1 MEKLRKGIILA
12 GGSGSRLKPITSAI
26 SKQLLPVYDKPM
38 IMYPLSI
45 LMLANIK
52 DILIITTPKDQE
64 HFKRLLSDGKQ
75 LGIKINYEVQH
86 EPKGLAEAFIIGE
99 NFIGDHPVALI
110 LGDNIFHGDELISK
124 LRKFSSEKVGA
135 KVFAYP
141 VRDPERY
148 GVAQLS
154 KNNEV
159 IDIQEKP
166 KIAKSNYAITGLY
179 FYDNSVIEKSK
190 RLGLSDRGELE
201 ITDINKMYL
210 SEKKLFAE
218 IMGRGMAWF
227 DTGTCDSLFEAS
239 SYIRTLESRQGLKVG
254 CPEEIAWRA
263 GWISDSE
270 LEKLAQDMMKSG
282 YGGYLL
288 KILEEE
294 S

>member
-1 MEKLRKGIILA
+1 MKKLRKGIILA
-12 GGSGSRLKPITSAI
+12 GGTGSRLKPITSAI

-52 DILIITTPKDQE
+52 EILIITTQRDKSQ
-64 HFKRLLSDGKQ
+64 FKNLLGDGKQ
-75 LGIKINYEVQH
+75 LGININYAIQKK
-86 EPKGLAEAFIIGE
+86 PKGLAEAFIIGQ
-99 NFIGDHPVALI
+99 NFIGDQPVALI

-124 LRKFSSEKVGA
+124 LRKFSSEQVGA

-154 KNNEV
+154 NNNEV

-190 RLGLSDRGELE
+190 NLELSARGELE

-210 SEKKLFAE
+210 LENKLSAE

-270 LEKLAQDMMKSG
+270 LKKLAKDMMKSG
-282 YGGYLL
+282 YGSYLM
-288 KILEEE
+288 KILEE
-294 S
+294 